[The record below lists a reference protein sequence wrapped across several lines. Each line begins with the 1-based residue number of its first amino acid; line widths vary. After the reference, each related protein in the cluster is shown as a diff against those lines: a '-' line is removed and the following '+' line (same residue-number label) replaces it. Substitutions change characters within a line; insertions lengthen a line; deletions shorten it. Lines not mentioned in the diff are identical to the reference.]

1 MRGNYKF
8 PIQLFYQTEKLIRS
22 QVIYEDKSN
31 RIYNATYSLVSDY
44 KNLFPNNNKVLD
56 RVYDELFPKNSISS
70 SNVFNSHS

>member
-8 PIQLFYQTEKLIRS
+8 PIQLFHQTEKLIRS
-22 QVIYEDKSN
+22 QVNHEDKSN

-56 RVYDELFPKNSISS
+56 RVYDELFSKNSISS
-70 SNVFNSHS
+70 FNVFNSHS